1 MQKTAMNPNPEQ
13 EMAVNPFAQEQA
25 AEIQPQE
32 NAQTYPVE
40 VDGDIV
46 ELTLEELI
54 EAAAQGLS
62 KRNAYIRRNRAANA
76 MPNGQIYAA
85 FVEEYPDVRPEDI
98 PQQVWEWAQQE
109 GSLVSAYRKWEIA
122 ELRDELAALEMN
134 QKNRRAAV
142 GRSRT
147 GNPREQIRSP
157 SLCSASN
164 ILITSRFNI
173 YIGGKFLWLSISQ
186 ASIPTRLRRYSPV
199 RPSSRAKPRRRMT

>member
-1 MQKTAMNPNPEQ
+1 MQNRTARNSKPTSQTTNITAAFEPT
-13 EMAVNPFAQEQA
+13 VDPFAQGEA
-25 AEIQPQE
+25 AETQPQTTE
-32 NAQTYPVE
+32 QTYPVE

-46 ELTLEELI
+46 ELTLDELL

-122 ELRDELAALEMN
+122 ELKDELAALEIN
-134 QKNRRAAV
+134 QKNRRAAI
-142 GRSRT
+142 GPAQSDGEPT
-147 GNPREQIRSP
+147 GVDPVT
-157 SLCSASN
+157 LA
-164 ILITSRFNI
+164 LL
-173 YIGGKFLWLSISQ
+173 GK
-186 ASIPTRLRRYSPV
+186 
-199 RPSSRAKPRRRMT
+199 

>member
-1 MQKTAMNPNPEQ
+1 MQKTTVNPHPEQ
-13 EMAVNPFAQEQA
+13 EMTVNPFAQVQA

-54 EAAAQGLS
+54 DAAAQGLS
-62 KRNAYIRRNRAANA
+62 RRNAYIRRNR
-76 MPNGQIYAA
+76 AA

-142 GRSRT
+142 GPAQSDGEPVGADPVT
-147 GNPREQIRSP
+147 
-157 SLCSASN
+157 LA
-164 ILITSRFNI
+164 LL
-173 YIGGKFLWLSISQ
+173 GK
-186 ASIPTRLRRYSPV
+186 
-199 RPSSRAKPRRRMT
+199 

>member
-1 MQKTAMNPNPEQ
+1 MQKTTVNPNPEQ
-13 EMAVNPFAQEQA
+13 EMTVNPFAQEQT

-40 VDGDIV
+40 VDGEVI
-46 ELTLEELI
+46 ELTMDELL

-62 KRNAYIRRNRAANA
+62 NRAANA

-134 QKNRRAAV
+134 QKNRRSAV
-142 GRSRT
+142 GPAQSDGEPT
-147 GNPREQIRSP
+147 GVDPVT
-157 SLCSASN
+157 LA
-164 ILITSRFNI
+164 LL
-173 YIGGKFLWLSISQ
+173 GK
-186 ASIPTRLRRYSPV
+186 
-199 RPSSRAKPRRRMT
+199 

>member
-25 AEIQPQE
+25 AETHPQE

-54 EAAAQGLS
+54 DAAAQGLS

-85 FVEEYPDVRPEDI
+85 FVEEYPDVRPENI

-142 GRSRT
+142 GPAQSDGEPT
-147 GNPREQIRSP
+147 GVDPVT
-157 SLCSASN
+157 LA
-164 ILITSRFNI
+164 LL
-173 YIGGKFLWLSISQ
+173 GK
-186 ASIPTRLRRYSPV
+186 
-199 RPSSRAKPRRRMT
+199 